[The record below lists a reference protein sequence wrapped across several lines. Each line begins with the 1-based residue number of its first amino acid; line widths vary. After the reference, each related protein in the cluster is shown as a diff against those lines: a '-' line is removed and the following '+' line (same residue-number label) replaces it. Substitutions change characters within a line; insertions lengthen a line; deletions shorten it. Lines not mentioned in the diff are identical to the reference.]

1 MREMEF
7 LLFTY
12 PNCSQC
18 EALKKRLHEDGIE
31 AAEYNLVAKESKLKI
46 RDFLKV
52 LKRDEKGGIIIP
64 TLIIRD
70 QEDVVAVLNKREEFE
85 DWSQS
90 RD

>member
-1 MREMEF
+1 MEY

-12 PNCSQC
+12 PNCTQC
-18 EALKKRLHEDGIE
+18 EALKKHLLKKRVE
-31 AAEYNLVAKESKLKI
+31 AEECNLAEKESKLKI

-52 LKRDEKGGIIIP
+52 LKRDEKGGIVIP

-70 QEDVVAVLNKREEFE
+70 QDKVVAVLNNREEFE

-90 RD
+90 RA

>member
-1 MREMEF
+1 MEY

-18 EALKKRLHEDGIE
+18 EALKKRLRE
-31 AAEYNLVAKESKLKI
+31 AGVESEEYNLVAKESKLKI
-46 RDFLKV
+46 RDYLKV
-52 LKRDEKGGIIIP
+52 LKRDEKGGIVIP

-70 QEDVVAVLNKREEFE
+70 QDEIVAVLNNREEFE

-90 RD
+90 KA

>member
-1 MREMEF
+1 MEY

-18 EALKKRLHEDGIE
+18 EALKKHLHTAGVESK
-31 AAEYNLVAKESKLKI
+31 EYNLVAKESKLKI

-52 LKRDEKGGIIIP
+52 IKRDEKGGIVIP

-70 QEDVVAVLNKREEFE
+70 QEEVVAVLNNREEFQ

-90 RD
+90 KA